1 MSLNIK
7 EITYFIERSLLT
19 FAWCNKL
26 HLIYLI
32 NNSGSACPV
41 CTHKGKVVYCSMWY
55 RCMR

>member
-32 NNSGSACPV
+32 NNTGSACPV
-41 CTHKGKVVYCSMWY
+41 CIYKGKVFYCSMLY
-55 RCMR
+55 RSIK